1 MFEFAT
7 LLLALGL
14 VVSIACPQL
23 FERFNKNEEK
33 RVGSSYWGVYN
44 GTPTEDLHNHRVTAP
59 KKAKDKKIVAG
70 SYMYAGR
77 K

>member
-7 LLLALGL
+7 ALLSVALI
-14 VVSIACPQL
+14 VSIACPQL
-23 FERFNKNEEK
+23 FERFKKNDEK
-33 RVGSSYWGVYN
+33 EVGSSYWGVYN
-44 GTPTEDLHNHRVTAP
+44 GTPTEDLHNHHVRAP
-59 KKAKDKKIVAG
+59 KKSKEKKIVAG